1 MNNEKKVHPNCIKA
15 IALILALC
23 QKEGYEAEF
32 IGEVDGTYVVEVRIP
47 ITPYSPS

>member
-15 IALILALC
+15 IARILSLC

-32 IGEVDGTYVVEVRIP
+32 VGEVDGTYIVEVRIP
-47 ITPYSPS
+47 LNSCSSS